1 MARMIRTFET
11 VTSLFRS
18 PAKKIGLPP
27 GTLVHVGEQK
37 MDRPIISYID
47 YSAEYFDTQADV
59 SLETCLK
66 LKKSQTVSWINLDG
80 VHDINQ
86 VDAFGQAFDLHAL
99 ALEDIL
105 DTNHPPKFEEFEN
118 AALIIMKMFYFD
130 ERNWRLKAEQ
140 ISIVLTTE
148 NVLTF
153 QEQPGDVFDAVRER
167 LQRKSGRIRQRG
179 PDYLAYAL
187 LDSVVDSYF
196 HILEKVGD
204 RLDYLETELI
214 NRPTHELLQQ
224 VHHLKGQLVF
234 LRKSVWPVRELI
246 SGLVHSESSLL
257 NETTNIYLRDLYDHG
272 KQVIETVESFRDS
285 AAGLVD
291 LYMSSVSQRMNE
303 IMRVL
308 TIMASI
314 FIPLT
319 FIAGIYG
326 MNFEFMPELKWRYG
340 YPLIWCV
347 MCGSALGMLWFFK
360 RKKWF

>member
-1 MARMIRTFET
+1 MSLFVKPLQT

-37 MDRPIISYID
+37 MERPVISYID
-47 YSAEYFDTQADV
+47 YSEDHFDTRIDV
-59 SLETCLK
+59 SLEDCLR
-66 LKKSQTVSWINLDG
+66 LKNPETVSWINLDG
-80 VHDINQ
+80 VHDISQ
-86 VDAFGQAFDLHAL
+86 VDALGRTFDLHVL

-105 DTNHPPKFEEFEN
+105 NTNHPPKFEEFEN
-118 AALIIMKMFYFD
+118 AALIIMKMFYY
-130 ERNWRLKAEQ
+130 EEKTYRIQAEQ
-140 ISIVLTTE
+140 ISIVVTTE

-153 QEQPGDVFDAVRER
+153 QEQSGDVFDAVRER

-196 HILEKVGD
+196 HVLEKIGD

-214 NRPTHELLQQ
+214 NRPTHDLLQQ
-224 VHHLKGQLVF
+224 VHQLKGQLVF

-246 SGLVHSESSLL
+246 GGLVHSESSLFD
-257 NETTNIYLRDLYDHG
+257 ETTNIYLRDLYDHG
-272 KQVIETVESFRDS
+272 KQVMETVENFRDS
-285 AAGLVD
+285 ASGLVD

-303 IMRVL
+303 VMQVL
-308 TIMASI
+308 TITASI

-326 MNFEFMPELKWRYG
+326 MNFELMPELKWRYG
-340 YPLIWCV
+340 YPMIWGV
-347 MCGSALGMLWFFK
+347 MIACALGMLWYFK